1 MWVQGGHSE
10 WAWGVTQLLEVT
22 LELYLKGRDLFK
34 KNLDSSPRTFFF
46 TAFRERERERETS
59 MQEKSSGQ
67 GLNLQPCGYG
77 MMFRP
82 TSWGQGGAF

>member
-34 KNLDSSPRTFFF
+34 KILILPQGHSFSLPL
-46 TAFRERERERETS
+46 ERGRGK
-59 MQEKSSGQ
+59 EKRRCKRKAQ
-67 GLNLQPCGYG
+67 A
-77 MMFRP
+77 RD
-82 TSWGQGGAF
+82 